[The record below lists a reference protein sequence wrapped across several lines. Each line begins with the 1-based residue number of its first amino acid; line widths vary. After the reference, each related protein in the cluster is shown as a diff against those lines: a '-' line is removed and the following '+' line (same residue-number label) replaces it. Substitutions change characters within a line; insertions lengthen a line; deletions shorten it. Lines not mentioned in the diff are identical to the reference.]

1 MLVFVAAIHQCLSA
15 MPVEAVRICTSLFSI
30 SNTNMKIE
38 NLLNWRDT
46 GAASCTILKHRVILD
61 DYKVMFG
68 MEGKIL

>member
-1 MLVFVAAIHQCLSA
+1 M
-15 MPVEAVRICTSLFSI
+15 RICTSLFSI